1 MPVHPMTD
9 LRIDPERCDGWD
21 DRTGIYVRAVTD
33 DGRWDSVD
41 MAVLDKE
48 SFTEFVT
55 SRGEVSDWALGIFYA
70 LFGYPR
76 VQARSSSE
84 REQ

>member
-1 MPVHPMTD
+1 MKD
-9 LRIDPERCDGWD
+9 LRIDPDRCDGWD

-55 SRGEVSDWALGIFYA
+55 GRGEVSAWALGIFYA

-76 VQARSSSE
+76 DETTSTQ
-84 REQ
+84 